1 MTPKEFIDYLRNH
14 PEFWDDFEALLIVHS
29 ANISKKE
36 ASDNI

>member
-14 PEFWDDFEALLIVHS
+14 PEFWDDFEILLAAHS